1 MATSF
6 PFEFGLDTFGDVTL
20 DASGQS
26 KSHAQVLREVVD
38 QAVLAEH
45 VGLDCFGV
53 GEHHR
58 PDFAVSAPEVI
69 LAAIA
74 GRTSRIV
81 LGSAVTVLS
90 TDDPV
95 RVFQR
100 FSTLNAISSGRAE
113 VILGRGS
120 FTESYPLFGYD
131 MSHYEQLFEEKL
143 ALFAAL
149 LEGGAVTW
157 SGSMRSALKGQ
168 RVYPPIEH
176 GALRTWV
183 GVGGSPESVVRAARY
198 GLPLTLAIIGGSPT
212 RFRPYVELY
221 QQSLERF
228 GHQPQPIAVHSPG
241 HVAATDDDARNELWP
256 HYQAMMNRIGGE
268 RGWPPASRAQFEH
281 EAGPHGALCV
291 GSPATVAA
299 KIISTAQAL
308 GLSRFDLKYSSG
320 TLSHE
325 KMLSSIEL
333 IGTEVAPR
341 VRAAVAD
348 GAGHQTSL
356 TGGHQPPGTRRP
368 K

>member
-1 MATSF
+1 MGTSH

-20 DASGQS
+20 DASGAPVSQ
-26 KSHAQVLREVVD
+26 AQALRNVVEEAVVAE
-38 QAVLAEH
+38 QA
-45 VGLDCFGV
+45 GIDCFGV

-58 PDFAVSAPEVI
+58 QDFAVSAPEVV

-74 GRTSRIV
+74 GRTRRMW

-100 FSTLNAISSGRAE
+100 FSTLNAVSNGRAE

-131 MSHYEQLFEEKL
+131 MTLYEQLFEEKL
-143 ALFAAL
+143 ELFAEL
-149 LEGGAVTW
+149 LKGNAVTW
-157 SGSMRSALKGQ
+157 DGETRSPLRNQ
-168 RVYPPIEH
+168 LVYPPIES
-176 GALRTWV
+176 GTLRTWV
-183 GVGGSPESVVRAARY
+183 GVGGSPESVVRAAKY

-212 RFRPYVELY
+212 RFRPYVDLY
-221 QQSLERF
+221 YQALEKF

-241 HVAATDDDARNELWP
+241 HVAATDDQAKTDVWP
-256 HYQAMMNRIGGE
+256 HYEAMMNRIGRE
-268 RGWPPASRAQFEH
+268 RGWPPTSRDKFEH

-291 GSPATVAA
+291 GSPETVAK
-299 KIISTAQAL
+299 KIIRTVEAL

-320 TLSHE
+320 TLPHD
-325 KMLSSIEL
+325 KMIAGIEL
-333 IGTEVAPR
+333 IGKDVAPR
-341 VRAAVAD
+341 VREAVA
-348 GAGHQTSL
+348 
-356 TGGHQPPGTRRP
+356 